1 MKSRSLVILAAL
13 GLCGVCLVAVV
24 QFITVMAN
32 NRLAWSESVELR
44 AHYLTVGHYYSQ
56 GFAVGFFLCFSLAV
70 AAIAFTAWPAERR
83 AAAYARVTRRAE
95 AER

>member
-1 MKSRSLVILAAL
+1 MKFRSLVILAAL

-32 NRLAWSESVELR
+32 NRLVWSESLELR

-83 AAAYARVTRRAE
+83 DAAYARIIRGAG
-95 AER
+95 AGQ